1 MGMLPESVR
10 GVLTRLENAGF
21 EAWCV
26 GGCVR
31 DLLLDR
37 CPADWDVTTSALP
50 EQTLALFGADARPTG
65 LRHGTVTVGS
75 GREAV
80 EIIPLDR
87 ILLETDCPYLAPEPN
102 RGKRNDSRNL
112 AYVVSALAG
121 LKGVS
126 EEEAIEITQQNAR
139 RFFGL

>member
-1 MGMLPESVR
+1 MGR
-10 GVLTRLENAGF
+10 N
-21 EAWCV
+21 C
-26 GGCVR
+26 
-31 DLLLDR
+31 
-37 CPADWDVTTSALP
+37 
-50 EQTLALFGADARPTG
+50 
-65 LRHGTVTVGS
+65 
-75 GREAV
+75 
-80 EIIPLDR
+80 
-87 ILLETDCPYLAPEPN
+87 LLETDCPYLAPEPN